1 MRIRLLI
8 FCLTALAATAS
19 SAQEIDIGNSKI
31 ELPAPAGFT
40 QLTPAMSPYYETMK
54 AYETDQSV
62 RHATF
67 IRAED
72 AEKLLAGELPDLYRY
87 VNVETP
93 SNVLNIDI
101 SDELFDELKTV
112 LRTQNQ
118 ELFKLAEAQIAEA
131 LESGD
136 KAVSEEFDVD
146 LAMSVTNMMMM
157 PIHYE
162 SKDALAFSMFI
173 NYSVEVDD
181 VGAEEDVTAATVVSA
196 RVGGKLLNLNIYGK
210 KTDLEWTQVL
220 GAAYLD
226 RILAA
231 NSP

>member
-8 FCLTALAATAS
+8 FCLAALAATAS

-40 QLTPAMSPYYETMK
+40 RLTPAMSPYYETMK

-62 RHATF
+62 RHATYL
-67 IRAED
+67 RTED
-72 AEKLLAGELPDLYRY
+72 AEKLLAGELIELHRY

-93 SNVLNIDI
+93 SNVINVDI
-101 SDELFDELKTV
+101 SDELFDELKVV
-112 LRTQNQ
+112 LKTQNQ
-118 ELFKLAEAQIAEA
+118 ELFKLAEAQIEEA

-136 KAVSEEFDVD
+136 KAVNEEFDVD
-146 LAMSVTNMMMM
+146 LAMTVTNMMMM
-157 PIHYE
+157 PVHFE
-162 SKDALAFSMFI
+162 SDDALAFSMFI
-173 NYSVEVDD
+173 NYSVEVSD
-181 VGAEEDVTAATVVSA
+181 VGAEQDVTAATVVTS
-196 RVGGKLLNLNIYGK
+196 RVGGRLLNLNIYGK
-210 KTDLEWTQVL
+210 KTDLEWTQVF
-220 GAAYLD
+220 GAAYLE